1 MILPEYS
8 IVVLT
13 KDLPQDELLAGDVG
27 TIVFTHMDKNGQ
39 PIGYEIEVFS
49 ITGESLTTVGVS
61 LTDVRLACE
70 NDRAHARTAA

>member
-13 KDLPQDELLAGDVG
+13 KDFPQHELIAGDVG
-27 TIVFTHMDKNGQ
+27 TIVLTHVDKNSQ

-49 ITGESLTTVGVS
+49 ITGESLTTVGVP
-61 LTDVRLACE
+61 LHEVRLARE
-70 NDRAHARTAA
+70 SDRAHARSAA